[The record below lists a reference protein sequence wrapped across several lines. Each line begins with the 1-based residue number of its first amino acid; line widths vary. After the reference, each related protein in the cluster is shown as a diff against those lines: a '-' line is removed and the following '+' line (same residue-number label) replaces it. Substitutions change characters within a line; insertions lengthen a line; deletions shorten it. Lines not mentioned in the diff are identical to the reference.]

1 MQDLHTSYPARQGL
15 YDSRNEHD
23 ACGVGMVAHIK
34 GEKSHAIVEQALTIL
49 ANLDHRGAVGADP
62 LLGDGAGILTGLEK

>member
-1 MQDLHTSYPARQGL
+1 MTEFGLPAQQGL

-34 GEKSHAIVEQALTIL
+34 GKQSHAIVSQALEIL
-49 ANLDHRGAVGADP
+49 GNLDHRRGRCRSFIG
-62 LLGDGAGILTGLEK
+62 